1 MSLVLSWHNSEVRAV
16 QDLTHDDGT
25 VRIVLSAGHV
35 LRQAP
40 DDVDANTDA
49 VWGFIKPLVVI
60 LSQARYQGDLADG
73 IGSLSSGELY
83 TGEPPHATPGA
94 RQLPLPWRTTQSVQ
108 ITLQFHNGSALTVHA
123 TGASCEPGD
132 GARFIE
138 SYAC

>member
-16 QDLTHDDGT
+16 QDLTREDGT
-25 VRIVLSAGHV
+25 VRIVLSAAYV
-35 LRQAP
+35 LRH
-40 DDVDANTDA
+40 A
-49 VWGFIKPLVVI
+49 VWGFIKPLEVI

-83 TGEPPHATPGA
+83 TGEPPHAASGA
-94 RQLPLPWRTTQSVQ
+94 RQLALPWRTTQSVQ
-108 ITLQFHNGSALTVHA
+108 LTLQFHNGSALTVHA